1 LGIEPVIKIIFE
13 NENIVVADKPGG
25 WLSVPSQ
32 WGEEDPRPVLSLELP
47 KQMGF
52 SLLPVHRLDLDVTG
66 IILFA
71 KNTKAHQAANRWFE
85 SREITKIYE
94 AWTEGET
101 PADLGAGQMQEWS
114 STLHRGKK
122 RSFESPHG
130 KLAVTRA
137 YWLETIE
144 RAPIEKCQR
153 WLLEPLTGR
162 PHQLRVHLSRHGF
175 PILGDKLYGATKDF
189 LPNIMALR
197 AVRLDFS
204 DCPEAAQYGLPKEI
218 KASGLESLF

>member
-1 LGIEPVIKIIFE
+1 MIKIIFE
-13 NENIVVADKPGG
+13 NENIVAADKPGG

-47 KQMGF
+47 KQLGL

-71 KNTKAHQAANRWFE
+71 KNTHAHQSANRWFE
-85 SREITKIYE
+85 ARSITKIYE
-94 AWTEGET
+94 AWTEGDAPT
-101 PADLGAGQMQEWS
+101 DLKQGQLVEWS

-122 RSFESPHG
+122 RSFVSPHG

-137 YWLETIE
+137 HWMGSVDNSTVGP
-144 RAPIEKCQR
+144 AQR

-162 PHQLRVHLSRHGF
+162 PHQLRVELSRHGF
-175 PILGDKLYGATKDF
+175 PILGDKLYGAQKEF

-197 AVRLDFS
+197 AVKLDFS
-204 DCPEAAQYGLPKEI
+204 EEPQARALGLPKEI
-218 KASGLESLF
+218 VAPGIESLLNS